1 LGFKANFSK
10 MNIFD
15 SYYQKYDE
23 WFEKPFG
30 RSAYDL
36 EVQCLNKIIGS
47 FDRGLEIGVG
57 TGRFAQKLNVK
68 YGVDISFNMLKVAK
82 SRNIVV
88 LRSKGEQLPFKNS
101 VFDLVLIV
109 VSLCFVKEPFLV
121 LKESYRVLRGDG
133 KLVLGLILWDSPWA
147 QFYRNKKDHPLY
159 QKAFF
164 YSYYEICAMLELSKF
179 KINKVLT
186 TLFEKP
192 QDEQPIK
199 NFEIKEGFHKEG
211 GFVCISSSKV

>member
-1 LGFKANFSK
+1 

-15 SYYQKYDE
+15 SYYQRYDE

-30 RSAYDL
+30 KSAYEL
-36 EVQCLNKIIGS
+36 EIQCLKKIIGS

-68 YGVDISFNMLKVAK
+68 YGIDISLNMLKIAK
-82 SRNIVV
+82 NRDIVV
-88 LRSKGEQLPFKNS
+88 LKSKGENLPFKDK

-109 VSLCFVKEPFLV
+109 VSLCFIKEPFLV
-121 LKESYRVLRGDG
+121 LKESYRVLKDNG

-147 QFYRNKKDHPLY
+147 QFYKSKKEHPLY

-186 TLFEKP
+186 TLFEEP
-192 QDEQPIK
+192 QDEEPIK

-211 GFVCISSSKV
+211 GFVCICSSKI

>member
-1 LGFKANFSK
+1 

-121 LKESYRVLRGDG
+121 LKESYRVLRDGG
-133 KLVLGLILWDSPWA
+133 KLVLGLILWDSPLA

-179 KINKVLT
+179 EINKVLT